1 MGGFWFLDFFYQA
14 PARPPEASPQR
25 LALAL
30 SIQKEFIMAQ
40 RANLEEVS
48 QPLHDA
54 YACLLANGLDGAG
67 EALRILVNEASRIE
81 RAQHLQALPYER
93 SAQRVDQAN
102 GYKPKT
108 MLTRMG
114 EITFEVPRQVRT
126 AGFYPSA
133 LERGSRSEQSVNL
146 ALAEM
151 YVQGVSTRKVIE
163 VLQKL
168 VGPEVSISSTQISRC
183 TQKLDEGLEAWRNR
197 PLEDTPYLL
206 LDARYERVREAG
218 QVVDCAV
225 LVAVGVT
232 ASGHRRVLG
241 VSVALSEAEIHWRAF
256 LDSLIKR
263 GLRGVKFIASDD
275 HAGLKAA
282 RKAMFAGVPWQRCQF
297 HLQHNAQGYVSKLDQ
312 RVPVS
317 RAIRSIFN
325 APDANEATRLLGLA
339 IEGWRSAHPKLAAWA
354 ETNLAEGFTVFALPA
369 EHRVRMRTTNGLE
382 RLNKE
387 IKRRTRV
394 ATLFPNTASC
404 LRLVTAILAEQ
415 DEEWMT
421 AKIYLTM
428 KP

>member
-1 MGGFWFLDFFYQA
+1 
-14 PARPPEASPQR
+14 
-25 LALAL
+25 
-30 SIQKEFIMAQ
+30 MAQ
-40 RANLEEVS
+40 RADLEEVS
-48 QPLHDA
+48 HPLHEA
-54 YACLLANGLDGAG
+54 YACLLSNGLDGAG

-81 RAQHLQALPYER
+81 RAQHLQAMPYER

-114 EITFEVPRQVRT
+114 EITFEVPQVRSG
-126 AGFYPSA
+126 GFYPSA

-168 VGPEVSISSTQISRC
+168 VGPDVSISSTQISRC
-183 TQKLDEGLEAWRNR
+183 AEKLDVGLEAWRNR
-197 PLEDTPYLL
+197 PLDETPYVL

-218 QVVDCAV
+218 QVMDCAV

-241 VSVALSEAEIHWRAF
+241 VSVALSEAEVHWR
-256 LDSLIKR
+256 K
-263 GLRGVKFIASDD
+263 
-275 HAGLKAA
+275 
-282 RKAMFAGVPWQRCQF
+282 
-297 HLQHNAQGYVSKLDQ
+297 
-312 RVPVS
+312 
-317 RAIRSIFN
+317 
-325 APDANEATRLLGLA
+325 E
-339 IEGWRSAHPKLAAWA
+339 HPKLAAWA
-354 ETNLAEGFTVFALPA
+354 EENLTEGFAVFALPP
-369 EHRVRMRTTNGLE
+369 EHRVRMRTTNGVE

-394 ATLFPNTASC
+394 ATLFPNSASC
-404 LRLVTAILAEQ
+404 LRLVSAILAEQ
-415 DEEWMT
+415 DEEWLT

-428 KP
+428 NL